1 VVEDGA
7 SSMVRVRVV
16 VEYQGPADEE
26 PREITRVTWI
36 APG

>member
-1 VVEDGA
+1 
-7 SSMVRVRVV
+7 MVRVRVV
-16 VEYQGPADEE
+16 VEYQGPTDVE

>member
-1 VVEDGA
+1 VI
-7 SSMVRVRVV
+7 
-16 VEYQGPADEE
+16 VEYQGPTDDA

>member
-1 VVEDGA
+1 
-7 SSMVRVRVV
+7 MRVV
-16 VEYQGPADEE
+16 VEYQGPADVE